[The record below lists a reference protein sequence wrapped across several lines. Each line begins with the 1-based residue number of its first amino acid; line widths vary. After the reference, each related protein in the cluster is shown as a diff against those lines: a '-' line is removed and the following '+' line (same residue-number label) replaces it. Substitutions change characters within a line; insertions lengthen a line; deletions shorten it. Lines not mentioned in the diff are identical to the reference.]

1 LPEGPLDRG
10 NGLRRAQ
17 PDGRTAMHSWK
28 VGSAFALVFVGLTVG
43 AATCLTGTGQE
54 DVNWLRD
61 YEGARAVARQTGEP
75 LFVAFR

>member
-1 LPEGPLDRG
+1 MGELL
-10 NGLRRAQ
+10 
-17 PDGRTAMHSWK
+17 MHSWK
-28 VGSAFALVFVGLTVG
+28 MGSAFALVLVGLTVG
-43 AATCLTGTGQE
+43 AATCLTGNGQE

>member
-1 LPEGPLDRG
+1 MD
-10 NGLRRAQ
+10 
-17 PDGRTAMHSWK
+17 SWK

-61 YEGARAVARQTGEP
+61 YEGARAAARQTGEP